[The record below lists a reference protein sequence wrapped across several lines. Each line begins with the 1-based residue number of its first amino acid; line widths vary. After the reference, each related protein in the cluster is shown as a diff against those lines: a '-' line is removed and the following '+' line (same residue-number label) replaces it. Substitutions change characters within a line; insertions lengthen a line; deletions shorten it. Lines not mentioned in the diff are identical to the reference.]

1 MGEREY
7 VMKKILNFIHDESGQ
22 STTEYILMLAVVV
35 MIAMK
40 FKQQFQGR
48 INNLI
53 STVGNQLD
61 SAASSQ

>member
-1 MGEREY
+1 
-7 VMKKILNFIHDESGQ
+7 MKKILNFIHDESGQ